1 MKKEFL
7 AYSGHLNMDVV
18 MRTKKISDAITLPLD
33 SVEENFGGT
42 AGNFAIVAAKLGLR
56 FRLYSIVSGKSHSKY
71 MDFLEKL
78 GINTDGILVTDDDF
92 GPVCYAINDGR
103 EQKYFLAEGPMKYE
117 KYRILEESYD
127 YLHLGTGNPELNRFL
142 LENTKSEKRIFDPSQ
157 EVFYKYDRSWLDY
170 FSKNT
175 SIFMGNENEIKF
187 ILNELKMDMKQLSS
201 MVNIVM
207 TAGAN
212 GAYFIENENYFHIK
226 PFKKIENGDTL
237 GAGDSFRSGFYY
249 GLKESNDIIYAIKFG
264 VAVSG
269 MVVEHGLK
277 NFNPNINEIKS
288 IVNQIKHEN
297 MGKNASLQF

>member
-1 MKKEFL
+1 MKREFL

-56 FRLYSIVSGKSHSKY
+56 FRLYSIVSAKSHSRY
-71 MDFLEKL
+71 MDYLKKL
-78 GINTDGILVTDDDF
+78 GIDTEGILVTDNDF

-142 LENTKSEKRIFDPSQ
+142 IENTISSKRVFDPSQ

-170 FSKNT
+170 FSNNT
-175 SIFMGNENEIKF
+175 SILMGNENEIKF
-187 ILNELKMDMKQLSS
+187 ILKELKMDLDDLSS
-201 MVNIVM
+201 RVNIVM

-212 GAYFIENENYFHIK
+212 GAYFIQNEKYFHIE

-249 GLKESNDIIYAIKFG
+249 GLKEKDDLIYAIKFG
-264 VAVSG
+264 VGVSG
-269 MVVEHGLK
+269 MVVENGLK
-277 NFNPNINEIKS
+277 NFNPDINEIKS
-288 IVNQIKHEN
+288 MVNKIKDEN
-297 MGKNASLQF
+297 MGKNASLQL